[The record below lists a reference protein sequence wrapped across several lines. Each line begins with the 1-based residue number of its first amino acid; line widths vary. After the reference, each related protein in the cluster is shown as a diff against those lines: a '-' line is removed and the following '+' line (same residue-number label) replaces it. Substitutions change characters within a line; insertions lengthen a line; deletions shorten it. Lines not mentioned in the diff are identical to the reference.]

1 MRRTAN
7 RKLATSMLVAFC
19 LVITQ
24 LELGAFDQ
32 STQSTPPIAATE
44 SQTTDSPQVVLEPNQ
59 GQKKPQSGRRRLK
72 WLLVGVAIVGGVA
85 AAILLTKKKPEPVVT
100 VGGPT
105 VGNPQ

>member
-7 RKLATSMLVAFC
+7 LKLATTMLVAFC

-24 LELGAFDQ
+24 LEVGAFAQ
-32 STQSTPPIAATE
+32 STQSNPPIAATE
-44 SQTTDSPQVVLEPNQ
+44 SQAADPPQVALESNQ

-72 WLLVGVAIVGGVA
+72 WLLVGVAVVGGIA
-85 AAILLTKKKPEPVVT
+85 AAVLLTKKKAEPVVT